1 MSRKT
6 FDGVELL
13 RRLRDKEVRDRQR
26 FLLESTIILGRTIEV
41 EVRKNSSSFYLMN
54 LDLDEELNVSWLL
67 NSKVEDLDKED
78 NENIEEMDTV
88 GIYNTESI
96 IENRLKINEII
107 RKVNKINNRKKRVYG
122 KARS

>member
-107 RKVNKINNRKKRVYG
+107 RKVNKINKEIKKYE
-122 KARS
+122 